1 MKKLVLTLIAAFMVS
16 AASAFSFDW
25 GVTGG
30 INYTKVDIKNI
41 STTNF
46 KDGGNQAGWFAGARL
61 NLGLIAGVS
70 LNGSLV
76 YNQNKL
82 KVEDATTGLAETE
95 TERSISIP
103 LNVRYN
109 IGLGKTGVYVGTGPQ
124 FDFMIGDKSWKIAEL
139 SETTQ
144 STFKRDNM
152 ATSWNISAGVKVLGK
167 VEIGATYTFAL
178 GEVGESLVNELGDHL
193 GGLELPKGGV
203 KLDRNTF
210 SIQATYYF

>member
-1 MKKLVLTLIAAFMVS
+1 MKKVILTLIAAFMVS

-30 INYTKVDIKNI
+30 LNYTKVDVKNLGLADL
-41 STTNF
+41 
-46 KDGGNQAGWFAGARL
+46 KDGGNQAGWFVGARA
-61 NLGLIAGVS
+61 NVGLFAGLS

-76 YNQNKL
+76 FNQNKL
-82 KVEDATTGLAETE
+82 KLEDADGMAFTE
-95 TERSISIP
+95 TERSFSIP

-124 FDFMIGDKSWKIAEL
+124 FDFMIGDKNWGIADAGA
-139 SETTQ
+139 
-144 STFKRDNM
+144 TFERDNM

-167 VEIGATYTFAL
+167 VEIGASYNFAL
-178 GEVGESLVNELGDHL
+178 GAVGESIINELGNQV
-193 GGLELPKGGV
+193 GGITLPKGGMEL
-203 KLDRNTF
+203 KRNTL